1 VYLISPLIITLS
13 GWKPVFYLASAVA
26 VLAALVWLIA
36 VKRLLKGIS
45 FVPDKSEQENEETNV
60 SASRMIWKMLPLVL
74 IVIAVLIAV
83 VVLVTRAVIVKCKK
97 KKALKNVD

>member
-1 VYLISPLIITLS
+1 VDGRKVVYSSIN
-13 GWKPVFYLASAVA
+13 PV
-26 VLAALVWLIA
+26 
-36 VKRLLKGIS
+36 KLLRNANI
-45 FVPDKSEQENEETNV
+45 FTYV
-60 SASRMIWKMLPLVL
+60 VL